1 MWIARPPLLLWQVLF
16 VDIFTLLCKVIFNA
30 DWHGVRNKSLM
41 KTQILFATLLT
52 LALFTAG
59 HAQTLDKAKLDQ
71 FLDRLAEKNKG
82 MGSLTLAKDGNVL
95 YSRSFGYS
103 QISDNEKK
111 PLTAETKYRIASITK
126 MFTAVMIF
134 QLVEE
139 KKLKLTDTLD
149 RFFPQIPNAARIT
162 IGQILA
168 HRSGIHNIEA
178 DGSWGTQPRTQT
190 EVVARIAEGQPDFEP
205 DAGHRYSNAGYNLLG
220 YIVEKVSGKPYQETL
235 KERIASKIG
244 LKDTYLGTG
253 KTNPRKNE
261 ALSYRYIGGWKE
273 AAELDFSITGGAGS
287 ILSTPVDMTKF
298 IQALFDLKLVSHDSL
313 KQMTTMRDGEGM
325 GMEPFSFAGKTL
337 YGHTGGSGSS
347 GAWLA
352 YFPDEKLALAYTT
365 NAKIYS
371 VSNIVSGVFD
381 IYWNRP
387 FQIPTFDAF
396 DVSPEVLDRY
406 VGVYSITGTPRKV
419 TVTRDSSTLYFQ
431 PAGQSAVPLEATAEN
446 KFKIDP
452 LVFFEFDPAKGEMT
466 IDRAGQKRIFTKQ
479 E

>member
-1 MWIARPPLLLWQVLF
+1 MARSRSWR
-16 VDIFTLLCKVIFNA
+16 D
-30 DWHGVRNKSLM
+30 KSLM
-41 KTQILFATLLT
+41 KTKIRFATLLT

-82 MGSLTLAKDGNVL
+82 MGSLALAKDGNVL
-95 YSRSFGYS
+95 YRRSFGYS
-103 QISDNEKK
+103 QIHGNEKK
-111 PLTAETKYRIASITK
+111 PLTAETKYRIGSITK
-126 MFTAVMIF
+126 TFTAVMIF

-139 KKLKLTDTLD
+139 EKLRLTDTLD
-149 RFFPQIPNAARIT
+149 RFFPQIPNAAGIT

-168 HRSGIHNIEA
+168 HRSGIHNLEA
-178 DGSWGTQPRTQT
+178 DGSWGKQPRTKD
-190 EVVARIAEGQPDFEP
+190 EVVARIAQGRPDFEP
-205 DAGHRYSNAGYNLLG
+205 DARHLYSNTGYVLLG
-220 YIVEKVSGKPYQETL
+220 YIVERVGGKPYQEAL
-235 KERIASKIG
+235 KERITSRIG

-253 KTNPRKNE
+253 NTDPGRNE
-261 ALSYRYIGGWKE
+261 ALSYRYVGGWKE
-273 AAELDFSITGGAGS
+273 AAELDFSIPGGAGS
-287 ILSTPVDMTKF
+287 ILSTPTDMTKF
-298 IQALFDLKLVSHDSL
+298 IQALFDRKLVSPDSL

-337 YGHTGGSGSS
+337 YGHTGGSSSS

-365 NAKIYS
+365 NAKIYP

-387 FQIPTFDAF
+387 FQIPAFDAF

-406 VGVYSITGTPRKV
+406 VGVYSIPGAPVKL
-419 TVTRDSSTLYFQ
+419 TVTRDGATLYFQ
-431 PAGQSAVPLEATAEN
+431 PAGQSAVPLEATAED

-452 LVFFEFDPAKGEMT
+452 FLVFEFDAAKGQMT
-466 IDRAGQKRIFTKQ
+466 IHRAGQKRVYTKK